1 MAKYIFR
8 CIDNRLYAGNAGDY
22 CTGHSWYGN
31 DGYTD
36 DIAFAT
42 VYDET
47 IKKDADEIAVID
59 LDCYGDFERIEVKE

>member
-8 CIDNRLYAGNAGDY
+8 CIDNKLFSCNVGDY
-22 CTGHSWYGN
+22 CTGYSWYGD

-42 VYDET
+42 AYDET
-47 IKKDADEIAVID
+47 VKKDADEIDAID
-59 LDCYGDFERIEVKE
+59 FDCAGMFEKIEVPE